1 MQRIYGNCLTCF
13 FTCSLVISLGV
24 ASAQN
29 VAPLQLQI
37 VDANDNGIEAVEIK
51 LGSLVFEDNSGLS
64 LGLNDLKT
72 VDGGPLKV
80 DSEGKVTVAIP
91 DVQLGELARF
101 NLNVKHP
108 QFAEFN
114 DWITVEVKQLN
125 KVTLSR
131 GVRIAVTAMAAD
143 TGAKLTDNIYVIAEQ
158 KDLDQMVDW
167 KSNGK
172 GLLVSRPLRT
182 FDKRIRLVEL
192 VDGKAI
198 RFSDPIDVPAGEG
211 ERTVVNDVP
220 MKQPLEF
227 AGKLNGKVPRPIR
240 NGMIAVCVTWP
251 TEAEM
256 KDTTGPVGHWLAYVP
271 IAEDGS
277 FRVTGLP
284 SGDWIQAIASCDG
297 WFSEPAKAEMRQRV
311 CPPEAK
317 WLNIEESILPSLFEF
332 QASLMDA
339 VVPMQ
344 PTYSVALRFI
354 NDDNTPVSNKQ
365 FWAQRNQ
372 RFFHSA
378 WGNREFRSMRTTA
391 EELIAVRKGIKYEWT
406 SPEPIANKTDDQGVA
421 KVVNFPGSKIEIQ
434 VEGIAFEDGGSWKSI
449 DLEKGD
455 NEHPIKVSRG
465 VR

>member
-1 MQRIYGNCLTCF
+1 MQRTYRNYLIYF
-13 FTCSLVISLGV
+13 FACSLVFNLGFTH
-24 ASAQN
+24 AQN

-37 VDANDNGIEAVEIK
+37 VDVNDNGIEGVEIK
-51 LGSLVFEDNSGLS
+51 LGSLVFAGNSGLS

-101 NLNVKHP
+101 RLNVKHP
-108 QFAEFN
+108 EFAEFN
-114 DWITVEVKQLN
+114 DWVNVEVKQLN
-125 KVTLSR
+125 KVAISR

-143 TGAKLTDNIYVIAEQ
+143 TGTKLTDNIYVIAEQ
-158 KDLDQMVDW
+158 KDLEQMVDW

-192 VDGKAI
+192 VDGKAL

-211 ERTVVNDVP
+211 ERTVVNNVP

-227 AGKLNGKVPRPIR
+227 AGKLDNKVPRPIR
-240 NGMIAVCVTWP
+240 NGMIAVCITWP

-256 KDTTGPVGHWLAYVP
+256 KDTTGPIGHWLAHAP

-284 SGDWIQAIASCDG
+284 SGAWIQAIASCDG
-297 WFSEPAKAEMRQRV
+297 WFNEPAKAEVRQLV
-311 CPPEAK
+311 CPPENK
-317 WLNIEESILPSLFEF
+317 WLNIEEFILPSLFMFE
-332 QASLMDA
+332 ASFTDA
-339 VVPMQ
+339 VIPMQ
-344 PTYSVALRFI
+344 PTQSATLRFVDQ
-354 NDDNTPVSNKQ
+354 DDKPVANQ
-365 FWAQRNQ
+365 NFRAQRSQ
-372 RFFHSA
+372 HFFHSA
-378 WGNREFRSMRTTA
+378 WGSREFRSQRSTA
-391 EELIAVRKGIKYEWT
+391 EELIAIRKGVQYEWIT
-406 SPEPIANKTDDQGVA
+406 SEPIAGKTDEHGVA
-421 KVVNFPGSKIEIQ
+421 KVVNIPGSKFAIQIE
-434 VEGIAFEDGGSWKSI
+434 GMLFENERLWSSI
-449 DLEKGD
+449 DLD
-455 NEHPIKVSRG
+455 RHDDEHPITVSRQ